1 MRLAGRPCSGGP
13 WPALSALLVMRWI
26 STSINCL
33 LPVAQVGG
41 DFVRARLLA
50 LSGTPGPVA
59 GASVVVGCTAG
70 LLTQLAFAL
79 LGVVLLLRHLGH
91 ASELPHWPRAWPCS
105 ACSCRL
111 RRGPAP
117 WPVLAARPAAAP
129 ARQQSD
135 LAEPDRQRRRARC
148 RGHRLLPRPGRAG
161 PVRRLAV
168 ARLAH
173 GRHRGLGWR
182 SWSSAGRVELTEA
195 IILESLGQVAR
206 SAGFVIPG
214 GLGVQE
220 SGILAA
226 GIWLGLPPEIVLS
239 AALLKRAREVVV
251 GLPALVVWFCLDG
264 PGRRLER
271 ADRDA
276 SPAPAHE
283 RRFDC
288 QRSLMDAWTIG
299 FVAGG
304 HNSVPT
310 GGHGFWLLSEK
321 NPRES
326 IERDFADRRAVATAP
341 QLAARDFAAL

>member
-1 MRLAGRPCSGGP
+1 MRVATLLAWLLGLGLIVALIFAQNTAKIAAALAVAGWGASVLGVAYLGTLLADALGWQALLRRARR
-13 WPALSALLVMRWI
+13 PALSALLVMRWI

-59 GASVVVGCTAG
+59 GASVVVDATAG

-91 ASELPHWPRAWPCS
+91 ASELAPLA
-105 ACSCRL
+105 AGL
-111 RRGPAP
+111 VLFGLLLVGFAAVQRRG
-117 WPVLAARPAAAP
+117 LFSLLARPLHRLASSPTWRGLIGSAAAL
-129 ARQQSD
+129 D
-135 LAEPDRQRRRARC
+135 AEVIACYRDRGALARC
-148 RGHRLLPRPGRAG
+148 AVWRLLAWLAGAIEVWLAFLVLGRP
-161 PVRRLAV
+161 
-168 ARLAH
+168 
-173 GRHRGLGWR
+173 
-182 SWSSAGRVELTEA
+182 VELTEA

-239 AALLKRAREVVV
+239 AALLKRAREVVL

-264 PGRRLER
+264 PGRRLWLSR
-271 ADRDA
+271 PGR
-276 SPAPAHE
+276 
-283 RRFDC
+283 
-288 QRSLMDAWTIG
+288 
-299 FVAGG
+299 V
-304 HNSVPT
+304 T
-310 GGHGFWLLSEK
+310 GPGS
-321 NPRES
+321 
-326 IERDFADRRAVATAP
+326 
-341 QLAARDFAAL
+341 